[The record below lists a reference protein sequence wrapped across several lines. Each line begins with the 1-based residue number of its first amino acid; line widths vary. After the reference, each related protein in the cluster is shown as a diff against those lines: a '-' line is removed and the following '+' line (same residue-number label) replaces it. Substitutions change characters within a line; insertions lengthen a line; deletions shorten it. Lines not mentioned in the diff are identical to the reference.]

1 MSSRRDSIARDGAK
15 QNGPI
20 NQSLDEIGDYSLLR
34 LLCIREDAGFE
45 RYG

>member
-1 MSSRRDSIARDGAK
+1 MAK
-15 QNGPI
+15 TFD
-20 NQSLDEIGDYSLLR
+20 QSLDEIGDYSLLR